1 MDVIIE
7 NPYKEPIKISSNGV
21 VTGKR
26 GRSKVIHFTTNFE
39 GYQALVTNEKD
50 HRVLN
55 PDHKKSYTLIAIYDS
70 FMEPIAGIEEM
81 DSKYMNQY
89 KFLIEMI

>member
-1 MDVIIE
+1 MDVYIE
-7 NPYKEPIKISSNGV
+7 SVYKEPVKISSNGV

-39 GYQALVTNEKD
+39 GYQALINNEKD
-50 HRVLN
+50 HRVLH
-55 PDHKKSYTLIAIYDS
+55 PDHKKSYTLLAIYDS
-70 FMEPIAGIEEM
+70 FMEPVARIEDM
-81 DSKYMNQY
+81 DSKYINQY